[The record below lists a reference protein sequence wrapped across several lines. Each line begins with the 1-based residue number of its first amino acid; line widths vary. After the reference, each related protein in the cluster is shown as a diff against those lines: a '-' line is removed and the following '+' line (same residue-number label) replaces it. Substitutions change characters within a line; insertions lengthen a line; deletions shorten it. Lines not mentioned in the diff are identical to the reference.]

1 MGWHDRDAQQLFQL
15 GDSWSKREE
24 QRRTWWAIF
33 VLDRF
38 INIDT
43 SGMPFAAPEPC
54 PDELLPV
61 NDEDWALGKTLS
73 IEEQMSSTISSLSKR
88 SLACA
93 VAVCICA
100 QALLYGS
107 YGCPDAPGV
116 TSRERLSHETEMQSV
131 SVQGLRALGSSLAP
145 KLVQVQSDCPLLAR
159 CFYTA
164 SNACAWFVREDYEP
178 QMRSALMSLVSELR
192 RLSECWGIAMPQHN
206 GVLHNETSPLLP
218 QIPEISENEASKSL
232 TDVHSLWAEA
242 RLLCKYSLPLIA
254 TYLLQYS
261 FTVITTIV
269 AGRLGAEELAASSLA
284 LTTMNIIGFTI
295 FEGMATALD
304 TLCAQAYGS
313 GRYTGVGMH
322 IQRMLVFMA
331 VVMLPVGAIWLCS
344 HWILPLLV
352 PQETLALK
360 AASFLRVSLV
370 GLPGYAFFEAGKR
383 FLQAQGE
390 FGPGMMVLI
399 ICAPVNAFLSWYFA
413 VKLDMGLDGA
423 AFGQALANN
432 LRPALLLLYVM
443 FIGKKSHRCWGGWD
457 ARAAFAVSEWGPMVR
472 LSIASTAVNAAEWL
486 AFEILMISTSYID
499 TRHLAAQTVL
509 NTVSIVTW
517 HVPFSISVAVTT
529 RFGHLVGAGAL
540 KEARRAAILYSVVF
554 VVVGIFDGAFL
565 FLLRRP
571 LANMFS
577 DDTTVRDLATGSML
591 AVACFQIIDSVIC
604 GTNGVLR
611 GLAKQSVAA
620 WVVLAVNYLAAVPFA
635 IWLELGSPDMKLDGL
650 WIGLGS
656 GMVVIAVIEC
666 AYMKWISWQ
675 DCVDDVKEREDD
687 GT

>member
-1 MGWHDRDAQQLFQL
+1 MPRSERRRGERQQ
-15 GDSWSKREE
+15 
-24 QRRTWWAIF
+24 
-33 VLDRF
+33 
-38 INIDT
+38 
-43 SGMPFAAPEPC
+43 
-54 PDELLPV
+54 
-61 NDEDWALGKTLS
+61 
-73 IEEQMSSTISSLSKR
+73 
-88 SLACA
+88 
-93 VAVCICA
+93 
-100 QALLYGS
+100 
-107 YGCPDAPGV
+107 
-116 TSRERLSHETEMQSV
+116 RERE
-131 SVQGLRALGSSLAP
+131 
-145 KLVQVQSDCPLLAR
+145 
-159 CFYTA
+159 
-164 SNACAWFVREDYEP
+164 REQDSQY
-178 QMRSALMSLVSELR
+178 
-192 RLSECWGIAMPQHN
+192 N
-206 GVLHNETSPLLP
+206 GVLHDETSPLLP
-218 QIPEISENEASKSL
+218 RISEVSEPETSVSL
-232 TDVHSLWAEA
+232 TDVHSLLAEA
-242 RLLCKYSLPLIA
+242 KLLCRYSLPLIA

-284 LTTMNIIGFTI
+284 LTTINIIGFTI

-322 IQRMLVFMA
+322 IQRMMVLMA
-331 VVMLPVGAIWLCS
+331 IVMVPVGAIWLCS

-352 PQETLALK
+352 PQRSLALK

-390 FGPGMMVLI
+390 FGPGMVVLI

-413 VKLDMGLDGA
+413 VRLNMGLDGA

-432 LRPALLLLYVM
+432 LRPALLLLYVIL
-443 FIGKKSHRCWGGWD
+443 IGKKSHRCWGGWD
-457 ARAAFAVSEWGPMVR
+457 ARAAFAVREWGPMIC
-472 LSIASTAVNAAEWL
+472 LSVASTAVNLAEWL

-499 TRHLAAQTVL
+499 TPHLAAQTVL
-509 NTVSIVTW
+509 NTLSIVTW

-540 KEARRAAILYSVVF
+540 KEARRAAILYSIVF
-554 VVVGIFDGAFL
+554 VGVGILDGAFL

-571 LANMFS
+571 LADLFS
-577 DDTTVRDLATGSML
+577 DDSMVKDLAVGSMVT
-591 AVACFQIIDSVIC
+591 VACFQIIDSVIC

-635 IWLELGSPDMKLDGL
+635 IWLELGSPDLKLDGL

-656 GMVVIAVIEC
+656 GMVIIAGIEC

>member
-1 MGWHDRDAQQLFQL
+1 MPWSERRRGEGQQESQ
-15 GDSWSKREE
+15 SQS
-24 QRRTWWAIF
+24 Q
-33 VLDRF
+33 
-38 INIDT
+38 
-43 SGMPFAAPEPC
+43 S
-54 PDELLPV
+54 
-61 NDEDWALGKTLS
+61 
-73 IEEQMSSTISSLSKR
+73 Q
-88 SLACA
+88 
-93 VAVCICA
+93 
-100 QALLYGS
+100 
-107 YGCPDAPGV
+107 
-116 TSRERLSHETEMQSV
+116 SHY
-131 SVQGLRALGSSLAP
+131 
-145 KLVQVQSDCPLLAR
+145 D
-159 CFYTA
+159 
-164 SNACAWFVREDYEP
+164 
-178 QMRSALMSLVSELR
+178 
-192 RLSECWGIAMPQHN
+192 
-206 GVLHNETSPLLP
+206 GVLHDEMSPLLP
-218 QIPEISENEASKSL
+218 RISEVSEAETSTSF
-232 TDVHSLWAEA
+232 TDVHSLLAEA
-242 RLLCKYSLPLIA
+242 KLLCQYSLPLIA

-322 IQRMLVFMA
+322 IQRMMVLMA
-331 VVMLPVGAIWLCS
+331 IVMVPVGAIWLCS

-352 PQETLALK
+352 PQPSLALK

-390 FGPGMMVLI
+390 FGPGMVVLV
-399 ICAPVNAFLSWYFA
+399 ICAPINAFLSWYFA
-413 VKLDMGLDGA
+413 VKLNMGLDGA

-432 LRPALLLLYVM
+432 IRPALLLLYVM
-443 FIGKKSHRCWGGWD
+443 LIGKKSHRCWGGWD
-457 ARAAFAVSEWGPMVR
+457 APAAFAVREWGPMVR
-472 LSIASTAVNAAEWL
+472 LSVASTAVNAAEWL
-486 AFEILMISTSYID
+486 AFEILMISTSYIG

-509 NTVSIVTW
+509 NTLSIVTW
-517 HVPFSISVAVTT
+517 HIPFSISVAVTT
-529 RFGHLVGAGAL
+529 RLGHLVGAGAL
-540 KEARRAAILYSVVF
+540 KEARRAVTLYSIVF
-554 VVVGIFDGAFL
+554 IVVGILDGAFL
-565 FLLRRP
+565 YLLRRP
-571 LANMFS
+571 LADLFS
-577 DDTTVRDLATGSML
+577 DDSTVKDLAIRSMVT
-591 AVACFQIIDSVIC
+591 VACFQIIDSIIC

-620 WVVLAVNYLAAVPFA
+620 WVVLAVNYLGAVPFA
-635 IWLELGSPDMKLDGL
+635 IWLELGSPSLKLDGL

>member
-1 MGWHDRDAQQLFQL
+1 MSWHDRDAQQLFKFA
-15 GDSWSKREE
+15 DSWSKREE
-24 QRRTWWAIF
+24 QRRTWWTIF

-38 INIDT
+38 ISMDT
-43 SGMPFAAPEPC
+43 SGLPFAAPEPC

-61 NDEDWALGKTLS
+61 NDEDWVLGKTVPSEPLYTACFSSITTLGSFARTCQAAHMLGKVITHKHLKTKSSHDILHVVQEAQSLNRALNSLQIS
-73 IEEQMSSTISSLSKR
+73 IEEQSLSNASSSSAS

-93 VAVCICA
+93 SAICISA
-100 QALLYGS
+100 QALLYGA
-107 YGCPDAPGV
+107 YGCPDAPGI
-116 TSRERLSHETEMQSV
+116 TSRERLTHETELQSI
-131 SVQGLRALGSSLAP
+131 SVQGLRALGSTLAP
-145 KLVQVQSDCPLLAR
+145 KLAQIHLLA
-159 CFYTA
+159 
-164 SNACAWFVREDYEP
+164 
-178 QMRSALMSLVSELR
+178 
-192 RLSECWGIAMPQHN
+192 
-206 GVLHNETSPLLP
+206 
-218 QIPEISENEASKSL
+218 EAK
-232 TDVHSLWAEA
+232 
-242 RLLCKYSLPLIA
+242 LLCQYSLPLIA

-269 AGRLGAEELAASSLA
+269 AGRLGAEELAASSLG
-284 LTTMNIIGFTI
+284 LTTINIIGFTI

-322 IQRMLVFMA
+322 IQRMIVFMSI
-331 VVMLPVGAIWLCS
+331 VMIPVGAIWLCS

-352 PQETLALK
+352 PQRSLALK

-390 FGPGMMVLI
+390 FAPGMVILI

-432 LRPALLLLYVM
+432 LRPALLLLYVV
-443 FIGKKSHRCWGGWD
+443 FISKKSHRCWSGWD
-457 ARAAFAVSEWGPMVR
+457 SRAAFAFREWGPMVR
-472 LSIASTAVNAAEWL
+472 LSVASTAVNLAEWL
-486 AFEILMISTSYID
+486 AFEILMVSTSYLG

-509 NTVSIVTW
+509 NTLSIVTW
-517 HVPFSISVAVTT
+517 HIPFSISVAVTT

-540 KEARRAAILYSVVF
+540 KEARRAAILYTGVF
-554 VVVGIFDGAFL
+554 TVVGILDGAFL
-565 FLLRRP
+565 YVLRNP
-571 LANMFS
+571 LADMFS
-577 DDTTVRDLATGSML
+577 DDSTVRDLATGSMV
-591 AVACFQIIDSVIC
+591 AVACFQVIDSIIC

-635 IWLELGSPDMKLDGL
+635 IWLELGSPDLKLDGL

-656 GMVVIAVIEC
+656 GMVIIAIIEC
-666 AYMKWISWQ
+666 VYMKWISWQ
-675 DCVDDVKEREDD
+675 DCVNDAKEREDD

>member
-1 MGWHDRDAQQLFQL
+1 MSWHDRDAQQLFKFA
-15 GDSWSKREE
+15 DSWSKREE
-24 QRRTWWAIF
+24 QRRTWWTIF

-38 INIDT
+38 ISMDT
-43 SGMPFAAPEPC
+43 SGLPFAAPEPC

-61 NDEDWALGKTLS
+61 NDEDWVLGKTVPSEPLYTACFSSITTLGSFARTCQAAHMLGKVITHKHLKTKSSHDILHVVQEAQSLNRALNSLQIS
-73 IEEQMSSTISSLSKR
+73 IEEQSLSNASSSSAS

-93 VAVCICA
+93 SAICISA
-100 QALLYGS
+100 QALLYGA
-107 YGCPDAPGV
+107 YGCPDAPGI
-116 TSRERLSHETEMQSV
+116 TSRERLTHETELQSI
-131 SVQGLRALGSSLAP
+131 SVQGLRAL
-145 KLVQVQSDCPLLAR
+145 
-159 CFYTA
+159 
-164 SNACAWFVREDYEP
+164 E
-178 QMRSALMSLVSELR
+178 VSE
-192 RLSECWGIAMPQHN
+192 N
-206 GVLHNETSPLLP
+206 GT
-218 QIPEISENEASKSL
+218 AKSL
-232 TDVHSLWAEA
+232 TDVHSLLAEA
-242 RLLCKYSLPLIA
+242 KLLCQYSLPLIA

-269 AGRLGAEELAASSLA
+269 AGRLGAEELAASSLG
-284 LTTMNIIGFTI
+284 LTTINIIGFTI

-322 IQRMLVFMA
+322 IQRMIVFMSI
-331 VVMLPVGAIWLCS
+331 VMIPVGAIWLCS

-352 PQETLALK
+352 PQRSLALK

-390 FGPGMMVLI
+390 FAPGMVILI

-432 LRPALLLLYVM
+432 LRPALLLLYVA

-457 ARAAFAVSEWGPMVR
+457 SRAAFAFREWGPMVR
-472 LSIASTAVNAAEWL
+472 LSVASTAVNLAEWL
-486 AFEILMISTSYID
+486 AFEILMVSTSYLG

-509 NTVSIVTW
+509 NTLSIVTW
-517 HVPFSISVAVTT
+517 HIPFSISVAVTT

-540 KEARRAAILYSVVF
+540 KEARRAAILYTGVF
-554 VVVGIFDGAFL
+554 TVVGILDGAFL
-565 FLLRRP
+565 YVLRNP
-571 LANMFS
+571 LADMFS
-577 DDTTVRDLATGSML
+577 DDSTVRDLATGSMV
-591 AVACFQIIDSVIC
+591 AVACFQVIDSIIC

-635 IWLELGSPDMKLDGL
+635 IWLELGSPDLKLDGL

-656 GMVVIAVIEC
+656 GMVIIAIIEC
-666 AYMKWISWQ
+666 VYMKWISWQ
-675 DCVDDVKEREDD
+675 DCVNDVKEREDD